1 MQATLIAFLLAVSP
15 SIDSFPIRPA
25 RKRLTMPELFRSM
38 VSRMRVY
45 VRDRRRSPRLRLRL
59 LFSVSIVR
67 KSNGNGSQRHERVL
81 KGHTRDIS
89 MNGLALNVPQIHL
102 DGHHFTADGCE
113 LKLRLELPSGP
124 ISMLVMPIRYER
136 LEEAELGCTYLI
148 GVRVSEMDDEDRE
161 RYLSF
166 IAQSVAG

>member
-1 MQATLIAFLLAVSP
+1 
-15 SIDSFPIRPA
+15 
-25 RKRLTMPELFRSM
+25 MPELIRSM

-45 VRDRRRSPRLRLRL
+45 IKDRRRSPRLRLRL
-59 LFSVSIVR
+59 LFSASICR
-67 KSNGNGSQRHERVL
+67 SPNGNGSQRHERVL

-102 DGHHFTADGCE
+102 DGHHLAADGRE
-113 LKLRLELPSGP
+113 LRLRLELPGGP
-124 ISMLVMPIRYER
+124 ISMLVSPIRYER

-148 GVRVSEMDDEDRE
+148 GVRISQMDDEDRR

-166 IAQSVAG
+166 VAQGLQGKL

>member
-1 MQATLIAFLLAVSP
+1 
-15 SIDSFPIRPA
+15 
-25 RKRLTMPELFRSM
+25 MPELIRSM

-45 VRDRRRSPRLRLRL
+45 IKDRRRSPRLRLRL
-59 LFSVSIVR
+59 LFSASICR
-67 KSNGNGSQRHERVL
+67 SPNGNGSQHHERVL

-102 DGHHFTADGCE
+102 DGHHLAADGRE
-113 LKLRLELPSGP
+113 LRLRLELPGGP
-124 ISMLVMPIRYER
+124 ISMLVSPIRYER

-148 GVRVSEMDDEDRE
+148 GVRISQMDDEDRR

-166 IAQSVAG
+166 VAQGLQGKL

>member
-1 MQATLIAFLLAVSP
+1 
-15 SIDSFPIRPA
+15 
-25 RKRLTMPELFRSM
+25 MPELFRSL

-45 VRDRRRSPRLRLRL
+45 VKDRRRSPRLRFRL
-59 LFSVSIVR
+59 MFSVSIVR
-67 KSNGNGSQRHERVL
+67 KVNGNGSPRHERVL

-102 DGHHFTADGCE
+102 DGRHLTADGCE

-124 ISMLVMPIRYER
+124 ITMLVVPIRYER

-148 GVRVSEMDDEDRE
+148 GARISQMDEEDRGC
-161 RYLSF
+161 YSSF
-166 IAQSVAG
+166 VGQGMAGKL

>member
-1 MQATLIAFLLAVSP
+1 
-15 SIDSFPIRPA
+15 
-25 RKRLTMPELFRSM
+25 MPELIRSM

-45 VRDRRRSPRLRLRL
+45 IKDRRRSPRLRLRL
-59 LFSVSIVR
+59 LFSASTCR
-67 KSNGNGSQRHERVL
+67 SPNGNGSQRHERVL

-102 DGHHFTADGCE
+102 DGHHLAADGRE
-113 LKLRLELPSGP
+113 LRLRLELPGGP
-124 ISMLVMPIRYER
+124 ISMLVSPIRYER

-148 GVRVSEMDDEDRE
+148 GVRISQMDDEDRR

-166 IAQSVAG
+166 VAQGLQGKL

>member
-1 MQATLIAFLLAVSP
+1 
-15 SIDSFPIRPA
+15 
-25 RKRLTMPELFRSM
+25 MPELIRSM

-45 VRDRRRSPRLRLRL
+45 IKDRRRSPRLRLRL
-59 LFSVSIVR
+59 LFSASICR
-67 KSNGNGSQRHERVL
+67 SPNGNGSQRHERVL

-102 DGHHFTADGCE
+102 DGHHLAADGRE
-113 LKLRLELPSGP
+113 LRLRLELPGGS
-124 ISMLVMPIRYER
+124 ISMLVSPIRYER

-148 GVRVSEMDDEDRE
+148 GVRISQMDDEDRR

-166 IAQSVAG
+166 VAQGLQGKL